1 MVRTLCFLA
10 GQCRGALHSCAQG
23 QYSYQST
30 RTGAYSGP
38 MSNPPGL
45 HRATD
50 IQHERRR
57 RTEHQPNLQA
67 ARTSYQR
74 VSTDSTTAYKQ
85 TERNTWQ
92 QARAQPVHS
101 TGSSGGEPSLSGIAS
116 LSRHSHSIA
125 ERITTISIEEFIEQ
139 SQRYEEKRDA
149 QKHRRAIYVAVTASV
164 AAVEILEQAESR
176 DHSKHRRKL
185 SHSSEVL
192 SEEDNRYFARI
203 EPWEVRRISWDHL
216 QWNLLFL
223 LRV

>member
-1 MVRTLCFLA
+1 MVRTLCFHA
-10 GQCRGALHSCAQG
+10 GQGRGALQPCAQG
-23 QYSYQST
+23 QCSFSST

-38 MSNPPGL
+38 MSNPPGP

-57 RTEHQPNLQA
+57 RTEHQPILQA

-101 TGSSGGEPSLSGIAS
+101 TGSSGGEQSLSGIAS
-116 LSRHSHSIA
+116 LSRHSHSRA
-125 ERITTISIEEFIEQ
+125 ERISIEEFIEQ
-139 SQRYEEKRDA
+139 SQRDKEKQDE
-149 QKHRRAIYVAVTASV
+149 QKHRRAIYVAVTGSV

-176 DHSKHRRKL
+176 DHSKHRCKL

-192 SEEDNRYFARI
+192 SKEENRYFARI
-203 EPWEVRRISWDHL
+203 QPREVRRISWDHL

-223 LRV
+223 LRL